1 MESGDPINQ
10 VRRRNRRRHAT
21 LPSPTFDKLILAKVN
36 SSAMMA
42 RHADVPNLIF
52 VDSQE
57 GQTTMTET
65 MVVFV
70 TCESREH
77 AEEIAEKVVGERLA
91 ACVNVVPGVRSCY
104 VWEGKLTW
112 SEEVLLLLKTTRAGF
127 DALKERVRE
136 LHRYEVP
143 EIVGMRVEAGLE
155 KYLDWVKS
163 GVGTSGLT

>member
-1 MESGDPINQ
+1 
-10 VRRRNRRRHAT
+10 
-21 LPSPTFDKLILAKVN
+21 
-36 SSAMMA
+36 
-42 RHADVPNLIF
+42 
-52 VDSQE
+52 
-57 GQTTMTET
+57 MTET

-70 TCESREH
+70 TCESRED

-91 ACVNVVPGVRSCY
+91 ACVNVLPGVRSCY

-143 EIVGMRVEAGLE
+143 EIVGLRVESGLE

>member
-1 MESGDPINQ
+1 
-10 VRRRNRRRHAT
+10 
-21 LPSPTFDKLILAKVN
+21 
-36 SSAMMA
+36 
-42 RHADVPNLIF
+42 
-52 VDSQE
+52 
-57 GQTTMTET
+57 MTET

-70 TCESREH
+70 TCESRED

-143 EIVGMRVEAGLE
+143 EIVGLRVESGLE
-155 KYLDWVKS
+155 KYLDWVKG
-163 GVGTSGLT
+163 GVRNSGLT